1 MYNTRRNFLQ
11 KGSAIL
17 TLPLIPHFAI
27 ASNKKKNF
35 SGSTL
40 TLRYRAYTLELK
52 HAFGV
57 NNSTRTTTPVV
68 LTEIGYEG
76 VIGYGEASMPPY
88 LGESHESVFAFL
100 SMVDITQFKDP
111 FRIEEIL
118 AYIDEL
124 APGNKAAKASI
135 DIALHDLL
143 GKMLQQ
149 PWYKIWGLSAE
160 KTPNTSF
167 TIGLDTPE
175 MVRTK
180 TKEAAGFKILKVKLS
195 KDNDKAMINAVRDIT
210 NVPLCVD
217 VNQGWADKNY
227 ALDMMHWMHEKGVVF
242 CEQPM
247 PIAALDDMA
256 WVTEQSPIPTM
267 GDESVQRLAD
277 VKKAWKVFSGINIKL
292 MKCTGL
298 YEAAKMIQVARAL
311 DMKLMLG
318 CMTETSCA
326 VSAMSQLA
334 PLADWADLDG
344 NFLIK
349 NDVYKGMLVVD
360 GKVTLN
366 DKAGIGIEML

>member
-1 MYNTRRNFLQ
+1 M
-11 KGSAIL
+11 
-17 TLPLIPHFAI
+17 
-27 ASNKKKNF
+27 
-35 SGSTL
+35 
-40 TLRYRAYTLELK
+40 
-52 HAFGV
+52 
-57 NNSTRTTTPVV
+57 

>member
-1 MYNTRRNFLQ
+1 MQNTRRKFLQ
-11 KGSAIL
+11 KSTAL
-17 TLPLIPHFAI
+17 LATPLLPDFSFA
-27 ASNKKKNF
+27 ANNNNKLK
-35 SGSTL
+35 GSTL
-40 TLRYRAYTLELK
+40 TMRYRPYTLELK

-57 NNSTRTTTPVV
+57 NNSIRTTTPVV
-68 LTEIGYEG
+68 LTEIGFEG
-76 VIGYGEASMPPY
+76 ITGYGEASMPPY
-88 LGESHESVFAFL
+88 LGESHDTVLSFL
-100 SMVDITQFKDP
+100 SKVDITQFKDP

-118 AYIDEL
+118 QYIDNL
-124 APGNKAAKASI
+124 APGNKAAKACI

-143 GKMLQQ
+143 GKIMQQ

-167 TIGLDTPE
+167 TIGLDTPD

-180 TKEAAGFKILKVKLS
+180 TKEATGFKILKVKLS
-195 KDNDKAMINAVRDIT
+195 KDNDKAMINAVRDVTDI
-210 NVPLCVD
+210 PLCVD
-217 VNQGWADKNY
+217 VNQGWVDKNY
-227 ALDMMHWMHEKGVVF
+227 ALEMMHWLKEKGVVF

-247 PIAALDDMA
+247 PVAALDDMA
-256 WVTEQSPIPTM
+256 WVTEQSPIPTI
-267 GDESVQRLAD
+267 GDESVQRLPD

-298 YEAAKMIQVARAL
+298 YEAAKMVQVASAL

-334 PLADWADLDG
+334 PLAEWADLDG
-344 NFLIK
+344 NLLIK
-349 NDVYKGMLVVD
+349 NDIYKGMTVTD

-366 DKAGIGIEML
+366 DKPGIGIELL